1 MTDTSPSL
9 APLDVR
15 IRLAALW
22 IATMLVV
29 AFVDIFQ
36 FYRADIREQV
46 EAGHVLDFEIDELF
60 MLAIVAYVTVPTLMI
75 VLSIF
80 LPHSANRITNL
91 VVAVVFAVTIVGA
104 AIGEWGYYL
113 FASAVELGLLAAIFT
128 LALKWTVRGTVAP
141 ALTSQ
146 DADY

>member
-1 MTDTSPSL
+1 MTATSLPL

-36 FYRADIREQV
+36 FYRADIREQI
-46 EAGHVLDFEIDELF
+46 EAGRVLDFEIGQLF

-75 VLSIF
+75 VLSIL
-80 LPHSANRITNL
+80 LPYRANRITNL

-113 FASAVELGLLAAIFT
+113 FASAVEFGLLAAIFT
-128 LALKWTVRGTVAP
+128 LALRWTAHSTVAP
-141 ALTSQ
+141 ALTNQ